1 MGQAIGLAVWR
12 VFPSLTF
19 FEISAKYLLYTLSLF
34 LFRNYFS
41 QLVQEGWENVCKW
54 FLWLTLWSHSVPRPL
69 KVQWENSK
77 MCDHYLSKQREI
89 MQKKMHVIYSKV
101 HCAEKEINGRKE
113 ERHREALHLS
123 LSFQICGRVLSMFSG
138 FTGSLKNEYQF
149 ARSTAG
155 SADGGFA
162 IVFNILGQK
171 QPEKGVAI
179 FQRTL
184 RPWALCRSL
193 LSSPCMLAAA
203 AIS

>member
-1 MGQAIGLAVWR
+1 
-12 VFPSLTF
+12 
-19 FEISAKYLLYTLSLF
+19 
-34 LFRNYFS
+34 
-41 QLVQEGWENVCKW
+41 
-54 FLWLTLWSHSVPRPL
+54 
-69 KVQWENSK
+69 

-149 ARSTAG
+149 ARSMAG

-179 FQRTL
+179 FQRTV